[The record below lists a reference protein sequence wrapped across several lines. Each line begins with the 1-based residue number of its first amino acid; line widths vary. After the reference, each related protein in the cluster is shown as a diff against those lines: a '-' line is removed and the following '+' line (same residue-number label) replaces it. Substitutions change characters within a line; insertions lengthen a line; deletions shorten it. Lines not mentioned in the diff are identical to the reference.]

1 MFESRSDLLNFLYD
15 IFLGVRSHKK
25 RRSRL
30 RPLAGLMPTRHA
42 RRRVLELLHRTAV
55 SPSPR

>member
-1 MFESRSDLLNFLYD
+1 MFESRHDLYNFLYD
-15 IFLGVRSHKK
+15 IFLGVRSHKR

-30 RPLAGLMPTRHA
+30 RPIAALMPTRHA

-55 SPSPR
+55 SPHH